1 MLGCCAGIRACSCAT
16 TTQGG
21 IISADTTFCYVLLML
36 RDSQLVAAEVVTQS
50 LPILAL
56 GPLLDGGADWFE

>member
-1 MLGCCAGIRACSCAT
+1 M
-16 TTQGG
+16 
-21 IISADTTFCYVLLML
+21 F